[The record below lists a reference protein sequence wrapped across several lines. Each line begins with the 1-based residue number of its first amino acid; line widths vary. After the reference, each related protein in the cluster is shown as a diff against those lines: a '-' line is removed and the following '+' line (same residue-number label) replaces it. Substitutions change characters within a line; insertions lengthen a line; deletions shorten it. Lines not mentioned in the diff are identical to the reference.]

1 MTLEDV
7 IEEILQE
14 EIIDET
20 DKYVDVARRIQVAR
34 LKKRLSRT
42 TVGGSKIPSIQ
53 LPQSGTDGNLGVCSL
68 IFLN

>member
-42 TVGGSKIPSIQ
+42 TKIPSIQ
-53 LPQSGTDGNLGVCSL
+53 VPQSGTDGNLGVCSL